1 MRLGAQ
7 PCILSPESLLAKIYG
22 RNEIS
27 ERHRHRYEFNPEYRQ
42 RFEEGGMSLSG
53 NSPSGTLVEAIELA
67 DHPWFAAVQF
77 HPEFKSKPNQPHPM
91 FHSFVEAA
99 LQRHQ
104 SRK

>member
-1 MRLGAQ
+1 
-7 PCILSPESLLAKIYG
+7 
-22 RNEIS
+22 
-27 ERHRHRYEFNPEYRQ
+27 
-42 RFEEGGMSLSG
+42 MSLSG
-53 NSPSGTLVEAIELA
+53 NSPSGTLVEAIELP

-77 HPEFKSKPNQPHPM
+77 HPEFKSKPNQPHPI